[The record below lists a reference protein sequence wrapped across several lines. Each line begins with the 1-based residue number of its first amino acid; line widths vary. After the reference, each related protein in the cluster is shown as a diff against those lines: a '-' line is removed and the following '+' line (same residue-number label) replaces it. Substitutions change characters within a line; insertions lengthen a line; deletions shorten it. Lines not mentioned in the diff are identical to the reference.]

1 MSEYGPVPATFVAAT
16 WKVYAL
22 PISKSMSDSVFVTP
36 SVSWVEH
43 CVPKQDFTTY
53 AVMTDPPS
61 DVGAPQETSTPPVAS
76 GSDFTLVGTPG
87 TVRGVT
93 ASEGA
98 ESSPGPAVFTAT
110 TLKK

>member
-1 MSEYGPVPATFVAAT
+1 
-16 WKVYAL
+16 
-22 PISKSMSDSVFVTP
+22 MSDNVFVTP

-43 CVPKQDFTTY
+43 CVPRQDFTTY

-61 DVGAPQETSTPPVAS
+61 NVGAPQETSTPPVAS
-76 GSDFTLVGTPG
+76 GSASTLVGTPG

-98 ESSPGPAVFTAT
+98 ESSPEPAVLNAA